1 MLDTNVLLDWLVF
14 GHPCGPAIEAR
25 LRAGTARWIAS
36 AQLQGELAHV
46 LGRGG
51 FSRWQPDAAA
61 ITAAW
66 ARHANLLPAPEPPAA
81 RQLRCTDT
89 DDQKFIDFA
98 LAHQATLLSR
108 DRAVLKLARR
118 ARRLRFAILSPEQ
131 WLDSHGA

>member
-1 MLDTNVLLDWLVF
+1 VLDTNVLLDWLVF

-36 AQLQGELAHV
+36 AQLQEELAHV

-51 FSRWQPDAAA
+51 FSRWQPDAATIA
-61 ITAAW
+61 AAW
-66 ARHANLLPAPEPPAA
+66 ARHANLLPAPEPPVA
-81 RQLRCTDT
+81 RHLRCTDA

-118 ARRLRFAILSPEQ
+118 ARLLGFAILSPEQ
-131 WLDSHGA
+131 WLDIHGA

>member
-14 GHPCGPAIEAR
+14 GHSCGPAIEAR
-25 LRAGTARWIAS
+25 LRAGSAQWIAS
-36 AQLQGELAHV
+36 VELESELAHV

-51 FSRWQPDAAA
+51 FDRWQPDAAA
-61 ITAAW
+61 IAAAW
-66 ARHANLLPAPEPPAA
+66 ARHATWLPAPEPPAA
-81 RQLRCTDT
+81 RQLRCTDA

-118 ARRLRFAILSPEQ
+118 ARRLGFAIMLPEQ
-131 WLDSHGA
+131 WLERHGA